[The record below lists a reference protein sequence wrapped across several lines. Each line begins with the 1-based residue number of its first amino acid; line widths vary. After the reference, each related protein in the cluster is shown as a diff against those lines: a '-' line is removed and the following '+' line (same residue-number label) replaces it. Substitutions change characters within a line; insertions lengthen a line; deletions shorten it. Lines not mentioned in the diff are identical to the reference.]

1 MKNPT
6 HIIFQVNDVELF
18 FDIMHSSREDYNSQ
32 DIFLEDA
39 VRKNWDQY
47 DVVAGVSAE
56 SLDDVFHITNLW
68 NQPEKVHKFKE
79 MHSLSVGDVIFD
91 NQTKKYNI
99 VARYGFIEVEDMHIR
114 TYTSSEFTKKAY
126 SNV

>member
-1 MKNPT
+1 MENQT
-6 HIIFQVNDVELF
+6 YIVFQVNDVELF
-18 FDIMHSSREDYNSQ
+18 FDIGRYREDDDNNQ

-47 DVVAGVSAE
+47 DIVASVSAE
-56 SLDDVFHITNLW
+56 NLDEVFFITNFW

-91 NQTKKYNI
+91 NQTKKYHI
-99 VARYGFIEVEDMHIR
+99 VARYGFIEVEDMHIP